1 MFRFVNLFFIGLVLN
16 PFLEAADLEKPA
28 DGLSITRPAS
38 SSGPLDNPLK
48 GYCLY
53 TTAGKI
59 HRPYS
64 MVFQYVSW
72 KELEP
77 VEGRYAFEDWEKR
90 KWSHPRASGK
100 HVVLRVYVDYP
111 SKSSG
116 LPDWLRAKGVTEKD
130 YRAHGG
136 GKSPD
141 YNHPQMV
148 LALERLIAAM
158 GKRYNTHP
166 RVAFIQ
172 LGLLGFW
179 GEWHTYPRG
188 ELFASEATQHRII
201 RAYLKAFPNKQ
212 LMARYADG
220 VLSKYHA
227 IGFHDDMFPED
238 TDNGKDWSFLARM
251 RRGGHIDS
259 WKHNVVG
266 GEMVPNAAGKW
277 MGNQWAYTQEM
288 VKRSHFSWVGPYG
301 PALDAKVSV
310 DLVANSDQLVRKM
323 GYQFRLTEIRHPK
336 SVFAGGECSVVLQGV
351 NEGVAPFYYPWP
363 VKLVWLDAKGDIL
376 STVKIRDDIRKWLP
390 GKFEIKTTFTAP
402 TTSGIYHLGFGI
414 EDPWKNKP
422 AIRLANRL
430 PLMGGWTVLGLV
442 QVKSKLK

>member
-1 MFRFVNLFFIGLVLN
+1 MTNLRILCFLLTLAAAVAPLIGDAKEVVIR
-16 PFLEAADLEKPA
+16 PKAAP
-28 DGLSITRPAS
+28 
-38 SSGPLDNPLK
+38 GPLDNPLK
-48 GYCLY
+48 GYCVY
-53 TTAGKI
+53 TDAGKI

-64 MVFQYVSW
+64 MVFLYVPW
-72 KELEP
+72 RQLEP
-77 VEGRYAFEDWEKR
+77 AEGRYAFAEWEKEA
-90 KWSHPRASGK
+90 WGHPVAVGK
-100 HVVLRVYVDYP
+100 HVVLRVYADYP
-111 SKSSG
+111 KN
-116 LPDWLRAKGVTEKD
+116 PPAMPEWLLKKGVTQKP
-130 YRAHGG
+130 YKNYGG
-136 GKSPD
+136 GLSPD
-141 YNHPQMV
+141 YDNPDMV
-148 LALERLIAAM
+148 AALERLIAAM
-158 GKRYNTHP
+158 GKRYNNHP

-179 GEWHTYPRG
+179 GEWHTYPRD
-188 ELFASEATQHRII
+188 ELFASEKTQR
-201 RAYLKAFPNKQ
+201 RVLEAYRKAFPNKQ

-336 SVFAGGECSVVLQGV
+336 SVFAGGECSVVLQGI
-351 NEGVAPFYYPWP
+351 NKGVAPFYYSWP
-363 VKLVWLDAKGDIL
+363 VKLAWLDAKGSIL
-376 STVKIRDDIRKWLP
+376 STVKLRDDIRKWLP
-390 GKFEIKTTFTAP
+390 GKFELEATFTAP
-402 TTSGIYHLGFGI
+402 TTSGICQLGFGI
-414 EDPWKNKP
+414 EDPWKKKP

-430 PLMGGWTVLGLV
+430 PLMGVWTVLGQV

>member
-1 MFRFVNLFFIGLVLN
+1 MLPYSKIFLVGLLLV
-16 PFLEAADLEKPA
+16 PFLESANFEKA
-28 DGLSITRPAS
+28 DGGLAIVRPAS
-38 SSGPLDNPLK
+38 ALGPLDNPLK

-53 TTAGKI
+53 TNAGKI

-77 VEGRYAFEDWEKR
+77 VEGRYAFEAWEKK
-90 KWSHPRASGK
+90 KWSHPRANGK
-100 HVVLRVYVDYP
+100 HVVLRIYVDYP

-116 LPDWLRAKGVTEKD
+116 LPDWLRAKGVAEKD

-148 LALERLIAAM
+148 LALERLIAVM

-179 GEWHTYPRG
+179 GEWHTYPRE
-188 ELFASEATQHRII
+188 ELFASEATQHRVL

-220 VLSKYHA
+220 TLAKYQS

-251 RRGGHIDS
+251 RRSGHIDS
-259 WKHNVVG
+259 WKQTVVG
-266 GEMVPNAAGKW
+266 GEMVPNAAKQWLGKRW
-277 MGNQWAYTQEM
+277 DLTREM
-288 VKRSHFSWVGPYG
+288 VDRSHFSWVGPYG
-301 PALDAKVSV
+301 PALEAKTS
-310 DLVANSDQLVRKM
+310 DDFIAHSDQLVRQM
-323 GYQFRLTEIRHPK
+323 GYQFRLTEIRHSR
-336 SVFAGGECSVVLQGV
+336 SVEPGAQCKTVLQGM
-351 NEGVAPFYYPWP
+351 NEGVAPFYYPWLI
-363 VKLVWLDAKGDIL
+363 KLAWLNDQGTVL
-376 STVKIRDDIRKWLP
+376 SSVQLKDDIRKWLP
-390 GKFEIKTTFTAP
+390 GKFGVETVLTAP
-402 TTSGIYHLGFGI
+402 VKPGTYRLGFGI
-414 EDPWKNKP
+414 EDPWKKKP
-422 AIRLANRL
+422 AVRLANKL
-430 PLMGGWTVLGLV
+430 PLIRGWTILG
-442 QVKSKLK
+442 QIEIKPKRK

>member
-1 MFRFVNLFFIGLVLN
+1 MFRFAKLPFIALVLV
-16 PFLEAADLEKPA
+16 PFLDAADL
-28 DGLSITRPAS
+28 IRPAGEFLIIKPTPS
-38 SSGPLDNPLK
+38 PGPLDNPLK

-64 MVFQYVSW
+64 MVFQYASW

-77 VEGRYAFEDWEKR
+77 LEGRYAFEDWEKR

-100 HVVLRVYVDYP
+100 HVVFRVYVDYP
-111 SKSSG
+111 GKPLG
-116 LPDWLRAKGVTEKD
+116 LPDWLRAKGVTEKN

-148 LALERLIAAM
+148 QALERLITAM

-188 ELFASEATQHRII
+188 ELFASEPTQHRII

-220 VLSKYHA
+220 VLSQYHT

-251 RRGGHIDS
+251 RRGGHIDN
-259 WKHNVVG
+259 WKKNVVG
-266 GEMVPNAAGKW
+266 GEMVPNAAAKW
-277 MGNQWAYTQEM
+277 MGNQWAITKEM
-288 VKRSHFSWVGPYG
+288 VKRSHFSWVGPYS

-310 DLVANSDQLVRKM
+310 DLVANSNQLVREM
-323 GYQFRLTEIRHPK
+323 GYQFRLTEIGHSK
-336 SVFAGGECSVVLQGV
+336 NVFAGDECLVVLQGV

-363 VKLVWLDAKGDIL
+363 VKIAWLDKNGFAL
-376 STVKIRDDIRKWLP
+376 STIKLKEDIRKWLP
-390 GKFEIKTTFTAP
+390 GKFELKATLPVP
-402 TTSGIYHLGFGI
+402 TTTGTYQLGFGI
-414 EDPWKNKP
+414 EDPWKKKP
-422 AIRLANRL
+422 TIRLANAL
-430 PLMGGWTVLGLV
+430 PVKEGWAILGEV
-442 QVKSKLK
+442 EVKSK

>member
-1 MFRFVNLFFIGLVLN
+1 MFRFFKLFFIGLLLV
-16 PFLEAADLEKPA
+16 PFLESADLKKPA
-28 DGLSITRPAS
+28 GGPVVTRPAS
-38 SSGPLDNPLK
+38 SPGPLDNPLK

-53 TTAGKI
+53 TNAGEI

-90 KWSHPRASGK
+90 KWPHPRASGK

-111 SKSSG
+111 GKSSG
-116 LPDWLRAKGVTEKD
+116 LPDWLRAKGVTEKN

-148 LALERLIAAM
+148 LALERLITAM
-158 GKRYNTHP
+158 GKHYNTHP

-188 ELFASEATQHRII
+188 ELFASKATQHRII

-238 TDNGKDWSFLARM
+238 TDNGKGWSFLARM

-266 GEMVPNAAGKW
+266 GEMVPNAAKKWLGKRW
-277 MGNQWAYTQEM
+277 EFTQAM
-288 VKRSHFSWVGPYG
+288 ASRSHFSWMGPYG
-301 PALDAKVSV
+301 PALEAKVS
-310 DLVANSDQLVRKM
+310 DDFIAHSDQLVRQM
-323 GYQFRLTEIRHPK
+323 GYQFRLTEIRHSR
-336 SVFAGGECSVVLQGV
+336 SVISGAQCRVIMQGM

-363 VKLVWLDAKGDIL
+363 IKLAWLDVRGTVL
-376 STVKIRDDIRKWLP
+376 SSVQLEDDVRKWLP
-390 GKFEIKTTFTAP
+390 GKFEIQATLPAP
-402 TTSGIYHLGFGI
+402 AKPGTYQLGFGI

-430 PLMGGWTVLGLV
+430 PLMGGWTVLGQV

>member
-1 MFRFVNLFFIGLVLN
+1 MFPFSKIFLVGLLLV
-16 PFLEAADLEKPA
+16 PILESADLEKPDVRLVIA
-28 DGLSITRPAS
+28 RPAS
-38 SSGPLDNPLK
+38 APGPLDNPLK

-53 TTAGKI
+53 TSAGKI

-77 VEGRYAFEDWEKR
+77 TEGRYAFEAWEKK

-111 SKSSG
+111 KKPSG
-116 LPDWLRAKGVTEKD
+116 LPEWLRAKGVTEKD

-141 YNHPQMV
+141 YNHSQMV

-179 GEWHTYPRG
+179 GEWHTYPRE
-188 ELFASEATQHRII
+188 ELFASEATQHRVL

-220 VLSKYHA
+220 TLAKYQS

-251 RRGGHIDS
+251 RRSGHINS
-259 WKHNVVG
+259 WKQTVVG
-266 GEMVPNAAGKW
+266 GEMVPNAAKKWLGKRW
-277 MGNQWAYTQEM
+277 EFTRAMTS
-288 VKRSHFSWVGPYG
+288 RSHFSWVGPYG
-301 PALDAKVSV
+301 PGLEAKTS
-310 DLVANSDQLVRKM
+310 DDFIARSDQLVRQM
-323 GYQFRLTEIRHPK
+323 GYQFRLTEIRHLR
-336 SVFAGGECSVVLQGV
+336 SVVSGAHCNVVLQGV
-351 NEGVAPFYYPWP
+351 NEGVAPFYYPWLI
-363 VKLVWLDAKGDIL
+363 KLAWLNDQGTVL
-376 STVKIRDDIRKWLP
+376 SSVQLKDDVRKWLP
-390 GKFEIKTTFTAP
+390 GKFELKATLPAP
-402 TTSGIYHLGFGI
+402 AKAGTYQLGFGI
-414 EDPWKNKP
+414 EDPWKKRP
-422 AIRLANRL
+422 AIRLANDL
-430 PLMGGWTVLGLV
+430 LVKEGWTVLGQV
-442 QVKSKLK
+442 EVKSKLK